1 MKAVFLDFGTMGA
14 SELDPSPLAEV
25 VADFKAFDSTPADLV
40 AERISGVDFVFV
52 NKIRMT
58 EDIIAGAGSLRFIGL
73 TATGVDNVDLE
84 AAKRH
89 QVAVCNIRA
98 YCTQSVVEHVFATLL
113 NLAHNVRRYDALVRS
128 GAWQQAD
135 NFCMLEYPIR
145 ELSGMTLGIVGHG
158 VLGGGV
164 TDVARTFGMRV
175 MIARR
180 PSQSARAD
188 DGRHDLEEVLR
199 ACDVLSLHCPLTDE
213 TRGLI
218 GAHELKLMKPTAI
231 LINTARG
238 GLIDTAA
245 LAEALSDGTIA
256 AAAIDVLPDEPPV
269 DGDPLL
275 DYQGDN
281 LIITP
286 HIAWGTVEARQNAIE
301 EVAANV
307 RAFLAGEERN
317 RVV

>member
-1 MKAVFLDFGTMGA
+1 MGA

-25 VADFKAFDSTPADLV
+25 VPDFEAFDSTPETEV
-40 AERISGVDFVFV
+40 ASRIDGVDFVFI

-58 EDIIAGAGSLRFIGL
+58 EEIISAAKSLRFIGL
-73 TATGVDNVDLE
+73 TATGVDNVDLQ
-84 AAKRH
+84 AARKYS
-89 QVAVCNIRA
+89 VAVCNIRA
-98 YCTQSVVEHVFATLL
+98 YCTRSVVEHVFAVLL
-113 NLAHNVRRYDALVRS
+113 NLAHSIRRYDALVRS

-145 ELSGMTLGIVGHG
+145 ELSGMTIGIVGHG

-164 TDVARTFGMRV
+164 AEVARQFGMSV
-175 MIARR
+175 MMARR
-180 PSQSARAD
+180 PGNEATAD
-188 DGRHDLEEVLR
+188 DGRHDLRDVLKE
-199 ACDVLSLHCPLTDE
+199 CDVLSLHCPLTED

-218 GAHELKLMKPTAI
+218 GADELELMKPTAI

-238 GLIDTAA
+238 GLIDSGALVDA
-245 LAEALSDGTIA
+245 LADGTIA
-256 AAAIDVLPDEPPV
+256 AAAIDVLPNEPPV

-275 DYQGDN
+275 DYEGDN

-286 HIAWGTVEARQNAIE
+286 HIAWGTVEARQNAID
-301 EVAANV
+301 EVAANL
-307 RAFLAGEERN
+307 RAFLVGEERN

>member
-1 MKAVFLDFGTMGA
+1 MGA

-25 VADFKAFDSTPADLV
+25 VPDFEVFDSTPAAEV
-40 AERISGVDFVFV
+40 ASRIDGVDFVFI

-58 EDIIAGAGSLRFIGL
+58 EEIISAAKSLRFIGL

-84 AAKRH
+84 AASNH
-89 QVAVCNIRA
+89 GVAVCNIRA
-98 YCTQSVVEHVFATLL
+98 YCTQSVVEHVFAVLL
-113 NLAHNVRRYDALVRS
+113 NLAHSIRRYDALVRS
-128 GAWQQAD
+128 GAWQRAD

-145 ELSGMTLGIVGHG
+145 ELSGMTIGIVGHG

-164 TDVARTFGMRV
+164 AEVARQFGMSV

-180 PSQSARAD
+180 PGSEAIAD
-188 DGRHDLEEVLR
+188 DGRHDIKDVLK
-199 ACDVLSLHCPLTDE
+199 ASDVLSLHCPLTNE

-218 GAHELKLMKPTAI
+218 GTDELKRMKPTAI

-238 GLIDTAA
+238 GLIDSGALVDA
-245 LAEALSDGTIA
+245 LADGTIA
-256 AAAIDVLPDEPPV
+256 AAAIDVLPNEPPV
-269 DGDPLL
+269 HGDPLL
-275 DYQGDN
+275 DYEGDN

-286 HIAWGTVEARQNAIE
+286 HIAWGTVEARQNAID
-301 EVAANV
+301 EVAANL
-307 RAFLAGEERN
+307 RAFLAGEQRN